1 MKLLII
7 VFNEAIEEEVT
18 EILEAN
24 SVVGYTKW
32 TKVMGRGK
40 ASGFHVMTQVW
51 PKANNAMMIAAEDEQ
66 AVNVIEGIRGL
77 RKTLA
82 HEGVKAF
89 LLPLEAV
96 T

>member
-1 MKLLII
+1 MKMLFI
-7 VFNEAIEEEVT
+7 VYSEAIDEEVV

-24 SVVGYTKW
+24 SVVGLTKW
-32 TKVMGRGK
+32 TKVLGK
-40 ASGFHVMTQVW
+40 GQASGPHLATQVW
-51 PKANNAMMIAAEDEQ
+51 PKANSALMIAADDEQ
-66 AVNVIEGIRGL
+66 AAGILEGIRGL

-89 LLPLEAV
+89 CLPLEQM